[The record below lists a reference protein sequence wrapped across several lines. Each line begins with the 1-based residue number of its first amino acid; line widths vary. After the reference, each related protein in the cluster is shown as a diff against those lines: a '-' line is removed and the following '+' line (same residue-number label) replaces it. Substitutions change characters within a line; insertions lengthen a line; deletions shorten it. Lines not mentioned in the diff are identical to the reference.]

1 MDKENNTNLVKP
13 IIKWAGG
20 KEKELKI
27 IKKFLP
33 TKFEKFV
40 EPFVGGGSVFL
51 NFGNSQIYINDKSEE
66 LILIYKLIKE
76 KKSKFFKY
84 LNIINSAWIE
94 IERFTEENSITLKS
108 LYNGKLSYNDFIGKY
123 QNNFLKIIQ
132 NDCFK
137 NKTEF
142 LLEIDRN
149 IKSKILRTHKIA
161 EIKGN
166 ISESEILL
174 NMETSLKSSFY
185 MYLRRIYNEEQ
196 LIQKSSKEFFGAV
209 FYFIREYC
217 YSSMFRYSKTG
228 KFNVPYGGI
237 SYNRKIFSKKI
248 EYLFSDLIIQKMSST
263 EVFNMDFE
271 DFLNQIHPAQ
281 SDFIFLDPPYDT
293 DFSTYSNNVFD
304 KADQI
309 RLANFLKKTAAKFM
323 LIIKNT
329 PFIFTL
335 YKDFNISS
343 FEKKYLV
350 SFKNRNNKNAEH
362 LIITN
367 YIIGE

>member
-161 EIKGN
+161 EVKGN

-309 RLANFLKKTAAKFM
+309 RLANFLKKTEAKFM